1 MEISKFYGDQGF
13 LFSLWFSYFN
23 KVSEIFEN
31 SKTTKF
37 QKVLNEKSLLKYID
51 AENWINTD
59 KIR

>member
-1 MEISKFYGDQGF
+1 MEISKFYWDQGF
-13 LFSLWFSYFN
+13 LFSQWFSCFN